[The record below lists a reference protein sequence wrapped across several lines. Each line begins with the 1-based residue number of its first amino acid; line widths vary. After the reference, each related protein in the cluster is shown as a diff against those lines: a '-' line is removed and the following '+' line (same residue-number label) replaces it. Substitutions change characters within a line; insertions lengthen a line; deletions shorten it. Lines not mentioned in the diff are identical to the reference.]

1 MEKETPAFRQLVLET
16 IKERLD
22 LPDLESQIEEEYI
35 ITPIDWEKKYHVKHG
50 AIFGLQHL
58 WRQHGYLHP
67 SKKSPTFKNLFV
79 IGAGA
84 MSGSSLPFIIENAQ
98 IATQKFYKRKEI
110 RVIIRISF

>member
-16 IKERLD
+16 VKERLEI
-22 LPDLESQIEEEYI
+22 PDLESQIEEEYI

-67 SKKSPTFKNLFV
+67 SKKSPKFKNLFV

-84 MSGSSLPFIIENAQ
+84 MWVALFHLLLKMRKSQPRN
-98 IATQKFYKRKEI
+98 FYKKKRNP
-110 RVIIRISF
+110 SNHSDFF